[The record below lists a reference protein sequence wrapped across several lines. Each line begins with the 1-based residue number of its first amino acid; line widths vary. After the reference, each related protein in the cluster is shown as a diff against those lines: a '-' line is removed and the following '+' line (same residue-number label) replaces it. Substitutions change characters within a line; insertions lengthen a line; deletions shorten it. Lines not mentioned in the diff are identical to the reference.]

1 MLEEKLAQLRR
12 KQGLSQQDVA
22 RALGV
27 TRQTISNWE
36 CGQGAPAID
45 KAKELAA
52 LYSISLE
59 DLVSDN
65 VAIMAAPRVEESS
78 ASRVLQSLV
87 GKTCRLYPASS
98 EALINHMNEFG
109 DNRKFKILSVNS
121 EWLRVE
127 YAISKGLFK
136 SEPAVSLID
145 TELIGSIVV
154 IDDSNGESND
164 NRRPDTTNETTSN
177 TEFAAGDNK

>member
-45 KAKELAA
+45 KAKELAT

-65 VAIMAAPRVEESS
+65 VTIMTAPHIEESS

-109 DNRKFKILSVNS
+109 DSRKFKILSVNS

-127 YAISKGLFK
+127 YAVSKGLFK
-136 SEPAVSLID
+136 SESAVSLID
-145 TELIGSIVV
+145 IELIGSIVV
-154 IDDSNGESND
+154 VDGNNGESDD
-164 NRRPDTTNETTSN
+164 NRRPGAISKITGNA
-177 TEFAAGDNK
+177 EFAAGDGK